1 MSAGVIAVPGLGI
14 GAPQP
19 DEVVARRPRLRIAVR
34 PSRRRVAGIAFASAS
49 VTLLALFAAAV
60 FQTVLVQGQQRLDR
74 LDRQVSQAQDRFDR
88 LRADVAELESPE
100 RIVTV
105 AHHRLGMVQPDTI
118 TYLAP
123 TLEQVVAV
131 VSASG
136 RSLPDEAE
144 ADAAIAIAD
153 EGPTWSQLKP
163 FMGSAP

>member
-1 MSAGVIAVPGLGI
+1 MAMPAGVIAVPGLGL
-14 GAPQP
+14 GVAQP

-34 PSRRRVAGIAFASAS
+34 PSPRRVAGIAFASVT

-74 LDRQVSQAQDRFDR
+74 LDRDVSQAQDRFDR

-123 TLEQVVAV
+123 TLEQVVSV

-136 RSLPDEAE
+136 RALPSETE
-144 ADAAIAIAD
+144 ADAAIAG

-163 FMGSAP
+163 FVGSAP

>member
-1 MSAGVIAVPGLGI
+1 MPAGVIAVPGLGI
-14 GAPQP
+14 GASQP
-19 DEVVARRPRLRIAVR
+19 DDVVARRPRLRIAVR
-34 PSRRRVAGIAFASAS
+34 PSRRRVAGIAFASAT

-100 RIVTV
+100 RIVAV
-105 AHHRLGMVQPDTI
+105 ANHRLGMVQPDTI

-144 ADAAIAIAD
+144 VDAAIAG

>member
-1 MSAGVIAVPGLGI
+1 MPAGVIAVPGLGI
-14 GAPQP
+14 GAPEP
-19 DEVVARRPRLRIAVR
+19 DEAVTRRPRLRIAVR
-34 PSRRRVAGIAFASAS
+34 PTRRRVAGIAFASAS

-105 AHHRLGMVQPDTI
+105 AHHRLGMVPPDTI
-118 TYLAP
+118 TYLSP
-123 TLEQVVAV
+123 SLQQVVAV

-136 RSLPDEAE
+136 RALPSETEVDN
-144 ADAAIAIAD
+144 AIAG

-163 FMGSAP
+163 LVGSAP